1 VPGEVASLV
10 CAMKMVNVMVENK
23 ESMATVSTEAQDKKK
38 EQLSSEDLERVNKY
52 LSSPVHQVE
61 RKPFR
66 PWLMM
71 LLLVLTVLLLSGLS
85 LLISWLVIE

>member
-1 VPGEVASLV
+1 MPGQVFSLV
-10 CAMKMVNVMVENK
+10 CAMNMVNVMVENK
-23 ESMATVSTEAQDKKK
+23 ESMATVSNEAQDKNK

>member
-1 VPGEVASLV
+1 VPGQVFSLV
-10 CAMKMVNVMVENK
+10 CAMNMVNVMVENK
-23 ESMATVSTEAQDKKK
+23 ESMATVSNEAQDKNK

>member
-1 VPGEVASLV
+1 MPGEVASLV